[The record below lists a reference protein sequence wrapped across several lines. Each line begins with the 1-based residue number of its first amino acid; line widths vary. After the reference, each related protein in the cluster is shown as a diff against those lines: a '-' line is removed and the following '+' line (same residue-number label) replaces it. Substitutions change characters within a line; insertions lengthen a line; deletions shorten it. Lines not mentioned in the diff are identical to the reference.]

1 MKTFWSTVAL
11 ALVFIFLFCCVVY
24 TVYSI
29 LPKPHPQQIVVGDVN
44 GDGRVNAV
52 DLTMMRRHIIG
63 MYNLTPRQ
71 IRIGDVNHNG
81 RIDELDLEIFVDII
95 LERSPT
101 K

>member
-1 MKTFWSTVAL
+1 MKAVLPICMLLLCLIFVFGVAAIITSDTVPP
-11 ALVFIFLFCCVVY
+11 V
-24 TVYSI
+24 
-29 LPKPHPQQIVVGDVN
+29 VVGDVN